1 MKTVKEIKKEAD
13 VIYQKSSHYI
23 AESFIAIGA
32 VVAIAKGILDVIG
45 VETGIEYLFILSI
58 LFSPLELGMIKA
70 ALYACDRRAREVK
83 TVEFTLMGIKNYIK
97 NFIPFVG
104 KTVLVYLIEAIVLA
118 IFVYVATSSFATF
131 PSFLQAVLSGNLDT
145 ILSNKEIV
153 LSVGTLS
160 GVIVTLISAFFLEAY
175 FGLSYYFVV
184 EEDMGLADSLSAS
197 LYCMRGNISKYIGI
211 KLCFIIPMIIA
222 SVGINAVT
230 LAFQTMFQQLL
241 TIVNVPLVVFN
252 VMLVVI
258 TSFVSAFISVMLYKV
273 KETLAYTILY
283 RDLRD
288 AYYE

>member
-13 VIYQKSSHYI
+13 ALYQKSSHYI
-23 AESFIAIGA
+23 AESFIAIGT
-32 VVAIAKGILDVIG
+32 VVAIAKGLLDVIG
-45 VETGIEYLFILSI
+45 LEIGVQYLFILSI

-83 TVEFTLMGIKNYIK
+83 TVEFTLDGIKNYIK
-97 NFIPFVG
+97 YFVPFVG
-104 KTVLVYLIEAIVLA
+104 KTIIVYLIEAIVLA
-118 IFVYVATSSFATF
+118 VFVYVTMGSFAAF
-131 PSFLQAVLSGNLDT
+131 PSFLQAVLAGNLDT

-153 LSVGTLS
+153 LSIGTLS
-160 GVIVTLISAFFLEAY
+160 GVIITLLCAFFMEAY

-197 LYCMRGNISKYIGI
+197 LYCMRGNVSKYIGI
-211 KLCFIIPMIIA
+211 KLYFIVPMVIA
-222 SVGINAVT
+222 TLGINVVT
-230 LAFQTMFQQLL
+230 IALQTMFQQLL

-252 VMLVVI
+252 VLLVVF

-288 AYYE
+288 NYYE

>member
-23 AESFIAIGA
+23 AESFIVIGA

-211 KLCFIIPMIIA
+211 KLYFIIPMIIA